1 MKYQHLI
8 YVFAIVTATSLVFSC
23 KKDKIPTGTVAPNCI
38 DTVHYSAQIAPMID
52 SYCLSCHD
60 VGNATGYTLTNHT
73 NISANASAVLN
84 SLHGASVSLMPQGGP
99 ALNDSLIQQFTCW
112 ISQGK
117 LNN

>member
-8 YVFAIVTATSLVFSC
+8 YVFAIVTATSLLFSC
-23 KKDKIPTGTVAPNCI
+23 KKDKISTVCI
-38 DTVHYSAQIAPMID
+38 DTVHYSTQIAPMIATN
-52 SYCLSCHD
+52 CLSCHD
-60 VGNATGYTLTNHT
+60 VGNGTGYTLTNHT